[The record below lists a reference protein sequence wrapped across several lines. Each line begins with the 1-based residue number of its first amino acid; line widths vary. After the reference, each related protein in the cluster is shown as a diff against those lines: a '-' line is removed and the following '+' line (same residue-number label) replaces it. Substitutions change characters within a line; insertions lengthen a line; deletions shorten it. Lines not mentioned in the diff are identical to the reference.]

1 MILCQNYDCDKNLY
15 SPFQLKTKKKFW
27 KRIQKRTSSRVFG
40 TSLSS
45 GLPPYSETDLT
56 WLLPVCIFFL
66 LTIFSSSFSLAWKVA
81 EQKQNKQMI
90 KPPNNP
96 PFSRA
101 LSLFFFFFPLSTP
114 FFFSLWFASLNPFER
129 AHYPPNYHI
138 SL

>member
-101 LSLFFFFFPLSTP
+101 LSLFFFPLSTH
-114 FFFSLWFASLNPFER
+114 FFSLMVCFFKPFWKSSLP
-129 AHYPPNYHI
+129 
-138 SL
+138 S